1 MSEIIMIKKTITI
14 TIYEDTNQL
23 DDSSTPA
30 VASIIAAIKLHIN
43 GLLESS
49 ESELIDADI
58 EISKNLFLEDSVYV
72 SEHNISVSIIE

>member
-1 MSEIIMIKKTITI
+1 MIKKTITI
-14 TIYEDTNQL
+14 TIYEDTNEL

-30 VASIIAAIKLHIN
+30 VTSIVGAIKSHIN

-58 EISKNLFLEDSVYV
+58 QIGKNLFLEDSVYV
-72 SEHNISVSIIE
+72 SEHNIAISIIE

>member
-1 MSEIIMIKKTITI
+1 MIKKTITI
-14 TIYEDTNQL
+14 TIYEDTNEL

-30 VASIIAAIKLHIN
+30 VASIIGAIKSHIN

-58 EISKNLFLEDSVYV
+58 QIGKNLFLEDSVYV

>member
-1 MSEIIMIKKTITI
+1 MIKKTITI
-14 TIYEDTNQL
+14 TIYEDTNEL

-30 VASIIAAIKLHIN
+30 VASIIGAIKLHIN

-58 EISKNLFLEDSVYV
+58 QIGKNLFLEDSVYV

>member
-1 MSEIIMIKKTITI
+1 MIKKTITI
-14 TIYEDTNQL
+14 TIYEDTNEL

-30 VASIIAAIKLHIN
+30 VASIIGAIKSHIN

-58 EISKNLFLEDSVYV
+58 QIGKNLFLEDSVYV
-72 SEHNISVSIIE
+72 SEHNIAISIIE